1 MVVCYHQKLGQT
13 KGLWRAEN
21 ATNSALLAFILN
33 LVMIITI
40 TRLLILVFRFFYL
53 PRITAEILGGILLG
67 PGFLGRTFLSGIY
80 IPFRHTMTLETIG
93 NLSLLY
99 YMFLVGLEVDIE
111 PVLRA
116 RKKTFSIAIAGF
128 ILPFPIG
135 YALHYLFIKNFDQ
148 VSQHSPTKHGPLF
161 WGITLATTNFPDLAQ
176 ILIDLKLLHTDVG
189 RTALSSAIIT
199 DAYSWGFLVFSMAIV
214 NESEIMTMLFG
225 VIFIAL
231 YLAVLRPTI
240 SWIVSQWGKDDEFEQ
255 HHLVFALAGVLLS
268 GYISDACGSHSILG
282 GFMLG
287 VIMPKGKLKS
297 MLMEKV
303 QVFVSGLLMPIYFLI
318 VGLRTNHFFVFGG
331 AFEMRRI
338 IGVLAITFAA
348 KFVSTFLA
356 AVFLNKMKI
365 RDGMALG
372 LLMNTKGLLSLITLG
387 TGRDLKALNNPT
399 FTIMI
404 FSLWLMTAAVGPILA
419 LTYRST
425 KCPNK
430 SMRRTLTSLEANSE
444 VKILTCVHSIRDVT
458 GIINLL
464 DASSP
469 SKHLPLGVFSMHLV
483 EHIGRAT
490 AMLIVHDSY
499 KANSSNVKNKD
510 SKELEASQ
518 ITQAFKSFK
527 NGKEGVSLQSLTV
540 VSSYTTM
547 HEDICS
553 LAAEKDASLI
563 ILPLHLKPAIEGVKE
578 ISHIDRF
585 RGINERVMKNS
596 SCSVAI
602 LVDRGHRPHSLLKKM
617 NSCGEL
623 RNHFIMLFIGGPD
636 DREALT
642 FVARIS
648 KNPKVSLTVIRF
660 RSANIDNA
668 GGKMEEEKQREMDE
682 KCVNEFKHKTKNNSN
697 VNLTEVE
704 VSNVDGI
711 VKVIGE
717 FESDEFDL
725 IIVGR
730 GRQDSSLIMPVSSD
744 WSEYPELG
752 PLGDNLVCSNIAAN
766 AWILIVQQGQIVLG
780 SDHQQLN
787 GDDLPSQIRPV
798 TLWPHDVVNTAPT
811 RSIAALCIST

>member
-1 MVVCYHQKLGQT
+1 MVVCYQQKLGHAH
-13 KGLWRAEN
+13 GLWRAEN
-21 ATNSALLAFILN
+21 ATTSTLSVFILQ
-33 LVMIITI
+33 LVIIITI
-40 TRLLILVFRFFYL
+40 SRLLILVFRFFYL
-53 PRITAEILGGILLG
+53 PRIAAEILGGILLG
-67 PGFLGRTFLSGIY
+67 PGFVGRTFLLDIY
-80 IPFRHTMTLETIG
+80 IPFTGTMTLETVA

-99 YMFLVGLEVDIE
+99 YMFLVGLEVDIK

-116 RKKTFSIAIAGF
+116 RKKALNIAMAGF
-128 ILPFPIG
+128 VLPFPIG
-135 YALHYLFIKNFDQ
+135 YALHYLFIKNFEQ
-148 VSQHSPTKHGPLF
+148 VSQHSPTRYGPLF
-161 WGITLATTNFPDLAQ
+161 WGLTLSTTNFPDLAQ
-176 ILIDLKLLHTDVG
+176 ILTDLKLLRSDVG
-189 RTALSSAIIT
+189 RTALSSAVIT
-199 DAYSWGFLVFSMAIV
+199 DAYSWAFLIISMAIV
-214 NESEIMTMLFG
+214 NESQMLTMFYSAL
-225 VIFIAL
+225 FIAF
-231 YLAVLRPTI
+231 YLAVLRPAL
-240 SWIVSQWGKDDEFEQ
+240 SWIVSQWGQDDEFKQ
-255 HHLVFALAGVLLS
+255 HHVVFVLTGVLVS

-287 VIMPKGKLKS
+287 LIMPKGELKS
-297 MLMEKV
+297 MLMEKIE
-303 QVFVSGLLMPIYFLI
+303 VFVSGLLMPLYFLI
-318 VGLRTNHFFVFGG
+318 IGLRTNHFYVLGEI
-331 AFEMRRI
+331 EMRRI

-348 KFVSTFLA
+348 KILSTFLA

-372 LLMNTKGLLSLITLG
+372 LLMNTKGLLTLITLCS
-387 TGRDLKALNNPT
+387 GRDLKALNQQT

-425 KCPNK
+425 NYTKK

-444 VKILTCVHSIRDVT
+444 VQILTCVHSIRDVT

-469 SKHLPLGVFSMHLV
+469 SKHFPLGVSAIHLV
-483 EHIGRAT
+483 EHVGRAS
-490 AMLIVHDSY
+490 AMLIVHNSC
-499 KANSSNVKNKD
+499 KAKTRNVKNKD
-510 SKELEASQ
+510 SKEIEASQ
-518 ITQAFKSFK
+518 IAQAFESFK

-553 LAAEKDASLI
+553 LAAEKHASLI
-563 ILPLHLKPAIEGVKE
+563 ILPLHLKPSIEGVKE
-578 ISHIDRF
+578 ISHIHQF
-585 RGINERVMKNS
+585 RGINEKVMKNS

-668 GGKMEEEKQREMDE
+668 GGKKEEEKQREMDE

-717 FESDEFDL
+717 IESDEYEL

-752 PLGDNLVCSNIAAN
+752 PLGDTLVCSNLAAN

-780 SDHQQLN
+780 SDQQQI
-787 GDDLPSQIRPV
+787 GEVLPLQIRQHFGHMTWQPPV
-798 TLWPHDVVNTAPT
+798 MHPPDQLAPFVFRT
-811 RSIAALCIST
+811 